1 MILPSRVHYSSLRR
15 LRQTAREARA
25 DTARRR
31 TPEGSRP
38 HPEKCMPMPI
48 LDVVIRILLAAVLG
62 GVIGIEREIRE
73 HTAGFRTHIL
83 VSVGAAAFTLASSYG
98 IAGTG
103 LDPNRIAAQ
112 IVSGIGFLGAGAIIR
127 YGVSVRGLTTAASL
141 WAVAAVGLTVGQ
153 GFYSVALITTAVVII
168 SLYAL
173 RLIEERLLYPHVGR
187 PVAVLVRF
195 QSAGYTPLTELVA
208 AMDQAHV
215 IVQEMAVVPGENDS
229 DTIHLLLKLPR
240 GVDTAKLTGMIAELT
255 NVRSVV
261 LE

>member
-1 MILPSRVHYSSLRR
+1 
-15 LRQTAREARA
+15 
-25 DTARRR
+25 
-31 TPEGSRP
+31 
-38 HPEKCMPMPI
+38 MPMPI
-48 LDVVIRILLAAVLG
+48 LDVAIRILLAAALG

-98 IAGTG
+98 IASTG
-103 LDPNRIAAQ
+103 FDPNRISAQ

-141 WAVAAVGLTVGQ
+141 WAVAAVGLTAGQ
-153 GFYSVALITTAVVII
+153 GFYSVALITTAVVIV

-173 RLIEERLLYPHVGR
+173 RLIEDRLLYPHVGR
-187 PVAVLVRF
+187 PVAVRVHFR
-195 QSAGYTPLTELVA
+195 SAGYTPLTQLVA
-208 AMDQAHV
+208 TLEQAHV
-215 IVQEMAVVPGENDS
+215 IVKEMAVVPGENDS

-240 GVDTAKLTGMIAELT
+240 GIDNVRLTALMAELT
-255 NVRSVV
+255 DVRTVV